1 MRLFRRAA
9 TLVVAATLAAALAPS
24 ASAQDARLSAA
35 GEGRRLWLKLNC
47 YGCHGMD
54 GRGGMGPKL
63 RAEGLSLGTI
73 ARLIYFGGP
82 EGMPSYRTQVTDA
95 DVANLAAYIDS
106 LGGKRE
112 PTFNLWW
119 KPNPTR

>member
-1 MRLFRRAA
+1 
-9 TLVVAATLAAALAPS
+9 
-24 ASAQDARLSAA
+24 
-35 GEGRRLWLKLNC
+35 
-47 YGCHGMD
+47 MD
-54 GRGGMGPKL
+54 GRGGMGPKI
-63 RAEGLSLGTI
+63 RAEGLSFGTI

-82 EGMPSYRTQVTDA
+82 EGMPSYRTQVTDT

-119 KPNPTR
+119 KQTPTR